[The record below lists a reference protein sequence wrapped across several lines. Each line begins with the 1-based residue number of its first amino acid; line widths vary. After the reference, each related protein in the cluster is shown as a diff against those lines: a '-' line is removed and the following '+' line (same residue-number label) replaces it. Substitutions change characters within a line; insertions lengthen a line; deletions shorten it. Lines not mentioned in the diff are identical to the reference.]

1 MFKLGSVLATV
12 AVLGSLAG
20 SSVEVSAAQ
29 TAQHDHVSAK
39 KTVKKTTHKK
49 IVSKQ
54 VIKKATTKKAVQAHR
69 VSVAPKKVVP
79 VKVSSVKV
87 SAAKSSVAKTSVV
100 NHAASSVKPAT
111 STTVVK
117 KPATV
122 TPATKVNANPWMSVD
137 EPAFAK
143 VSQTWKTTVPAA
155 STAAITW
162 YAGNDGYVKIND
174 YLRGITKTADA
185 QTTAATAATAAIN
198 DAVTTYNNPK
208 TTVVYRGVSAK
219 GLQISLH
226 NAPLQVGALYSD
238 NAFMSTSFDKGVA
251 FDFAKDPSDSYVLQM
266 TIPAGTGHG
275 AYIAPLSKEYGLE
288 SEYLVKDHSEF
299 KVTGFATLTGNY
311 NQKYHVVEMTMV
323 K

>member
-29 TAQHDHVSAK
+29 TTQHNHVSA
-39 KTVKKTTHKK
+39 KKTTHKK
-49 IVSKQ
+49 IVSQQ
-54 VIKKATTKKAVQAHR
+54 VVKKATTKKAVQAHK

-87 SAAKSSVAKTSVV
+87 SVAKSSVKTGVV
-100 NHAASSVKPAT
+100 NHAPSSVKPAT

-117 KPATV
+117 KPVPV

-143 VSQTWKTTVPAA
+143 VSQIWKTTVPAA

-185 QTTAATAATAAIN
+185 QTTAATAAIHN
-198 DAVTTYNNPK
+198 AVTTYNNPK

-299 KVTGFATLTGNY
+299 KVTGFSTLTGNY

>member
-39 KTVKKTTHKK
+39 KAVKKTTHKK
-49 IVSKQ
+49 IVSK
-54 VIKKATTKKAVQAHR
+54 KATTKKTVQAHK

-87 SAAKSSVAKTSVV
+87 SAAKSSVKTGVV

-137 EPAFAK
+137 EPAFAR

-162 YAGNDGYVKIND
+162 YAGNDGYVKINN
-174 YLRGITKTADA
+174 YLRGITSTADA
-185 QTTAATAATAAIN
+185 QTTAVTAAIHN
-198 DAVTTYNNPK
+198 AVTTYNNPK

-299 KVTGFATLTGNY
+299 KVTGFSTLTGNY

>member
-1 MFKLGSVLATV
+1 MMFKLGSVLATV

-29 TAQHDHVSAK
+29 TAQRDHVSAK

-54 VIKKATTKKAVQAHR
+54 VVKKATTKKAVQAHK
-69 VSVAPKKVVP
+69 VSVASKKVVP
-79 VKVSSVKV
+79 VKV

-137 EPAFAK
+137 EPTFAK
-143 VSQTWKTTVPAA
+143 ASQTWKTTVPAA

-162 YAGNDGYVKIND
+162 YAGNDGYVKINN
-174 YLRGITKTADA
+174 YLRGITKTADV
-185 QTTAATAATAAIN
+185 QTTAATAAIHN
-198 DAVTTYNNPK
+198 AVTTYNNPK

-299 KVTGFATLTGNY
+299 KVTGLSTLTGNY

>member
-1 MFKLGSVLATV
+1 M
-12 AVLGSLAG
+12 LGSLAG

-29 TAQHDHVSAK
+29 TTQHNHVSAK

-49 IVSKQ
+49 NVSKQ
-54 VIKKATTKKAVQAHR
+54 VVKKATTKKSVQAHK

-79 VKVSSVKV
+79 VKGSSVKV
-87 SAAKSSVAKTSVV
+87 SAAKSSVAETSVV

-117 KPATV
+117 KPAPV

-143 VSQTWKTTVPAA
+143 VSQTWKTTVPTA

-185 QTTAATAATAAIN
+185 QTTAATAAIHN
-198 DAVTTYNNPK
+198 AVTTYNNPK

-238 NAFMSTSFDKGVA
+238 NAFMSTSFDKGVV

-299 KVTGFATLTGNY
+299 KVTGFSTLTGNY

>member
-1 MFKLGSVLATV
+1 MMFKLGSVLSTV

-29 TAQHDHVSAK
+29 TTQHNHVSAK
-39 KTVKKTTHKK
+39 NTTHKK

-54 VIKKATTKKAVQAHR
+54 VVKKATTKKAVQAHKA
-69 VSVAPKKVVP
+69 SVAPKKVVP

-87 SAAKSSVAKTSVV
+87 SAAKSSVKTSVV
-100 NHAASSVKPAT
+100 NHATSSVNPVT
-111 STTVVK
+111 STTAVK
-117 KPATV
+117 KPAPV

-137 EPAFAK
+137 EPTFAK

-174 YLRGITKTADA
+174 YFRGITKTADA
-185 QTTAATAATAAIN
+185 QTAAATAAIHN
-198 DAVTTYNNPK
+198 AVTTYNNPK

-299 KVTGFATLTGNY
+299 KVTGFSTSTGNY

>member
-1 MFKLGSVLATV
+1 MMFKMGSVLATV

-29 TAQHDHVSAK
+29 TTQHDHVSAK

-54 VIKKATTKKAVQAHR
+54 VVKKATTKKAVQAHK
-69 VSVAPKKVVP
+69 VSVAPKKVLP

-117 KPATV
+117 KPVPV

-143 VSQTWKTTVPAA
+143 VSQIWKTTVPAA

-185 QTTAATAATAAIN
+185 QTTAATAAIHN
-198 DAVTTYNNPK
+198 AVTTYNNPK

-238 NAFMSTSFDKGVA
+238 KAFMSTSFDKGVA

-299 KVTGFATLTGNY
+299 KVTGFSTLTGNY

>member
-1 MFKLGSVLATV
+1 
-12 AVLGSLAG
+12 
-20 SSVEVSAAQ
+20 
-29 TAQHDHVSAK
+29 
-39 KTVKKTTHKK
+39 
-49 IVSKQ
+49 
-54 VIKKATTKKAVQAHR
+54 
-69 VSVAPKKVVP
+69 
-79 VKVSSVKV
+79 
-87 SAAKSSVAKTSVV
+87 
-100 NHAASSVKPAT
+100 
-111 STTVVK
+111 
-117 KPATV
+117 
-122 TPATKVNANPWMSVD
+122 MSVD

-143 VSQTWKTTVPAA
+143 VSQTWKTTVPSA

-162 YAGNDGYVKIND
+162 YAGNDGYVKINN
-174 YLRGITKTADA
+174 YLRGITSTADA
-185 QTTAATAATAAIN
+185 QTTVATAAIHN
-198 DAVTTYNNPK
+198 AVTTYNNPK

-299 KVTGFATLTGNY
+299 KVTGFSTLTGNY

>member
-1 MFKLGSVLATV
+1 MMFKLGSVLATV

-54 VIKKATTKKAVQAHR
+54 VVKKATTKKAVQAHK
-69 VSVAPKKVVP
+69 VSVAPKKVVS
-79 VKVSSVKV
+79 VKASSVKV

-174 YLRGITKTADA
+174 YLRGIRK
-185 QTTAATAATAAIN
+185 
-198 DAVTTYNNPK
+198 
-208 TTVVYRGVSAK
+208 
-219 GLQISLH
+219 
-226 NAPLQVGALYSD
+226 
-238 NAFMSTSFDKGVA
+238 
-251 FDFAKDPSDSYVLQM
+251 LQM
-266 TIPAGTGHG
+266 HRQRLQRRP
-275 AYIAPLSKEYGLE
+275 
-288 SEYLVKDHSEF
+288 F
-299 KVTGFATLTGNY
+299 
-311 NQKYHVVEMTMV
+311 TMR
-323 K
+323 

>member
-29 TAQHDHVSAK
+29 TAQRDHVSAK

-54 VIKKATTKKAVQAHR
+54 VVKKATTKKAVQAHK
-69 VSVAPKKVVP
+69 VSVASKKVVP
-79 VKVSSVKV
+79 VKV

-137 EPAFAK
+137 EPTFAK
-143 VSQTWKTTVPAA
+143 ASQTWKTTVPAA

-162 YAGNDGYVKIND
+162 YAGNDGYVKINN
-174 YLRGITKTADA
+174 YLRGITKTADV
-185 QTTAATAATAAIN
+185 QTTAATAAIHN
-198 DAVTTYNNPK
+198 AVTTYNNPK

-299 KVTGFATLTGNY
+299 KVTGLSTLTGNY

>member
-1 MFKLGSVLATV
+1 M
-12 AVLGSLAG
+12 AG

-29 TAQHDHVSAK
+29 KQHEHVSAK
-39 KTVKKTTHKK
+39 KAVKKTTPRRLCL
-49 IVSKQ
+49 SK
-54 VIKKATTKKAVQAHR
+54 VVKKATTKKAVQAHK

-162 YAGNDGYVKIND
+162 YAGNDGYVKINN
-174 YLRGITKTADA
+174 YLRGITTTADA
-185 QTTAATAATAAIN
+185 QTTAATAAIHN
-198 DAVTTYNNPK
+198 AVTTYNNPK

-275 AYIAPLSKEYGLE
+275 AYIGPLSKEYGLE

-299 KVTGFATLTGNY
+299 KVTGFSTLTGNY
-311 NQKYHVVEMTMV
+311 NQKYHVVENDDGKV
-323 K
+323 NI

>member
-1 MFKLGSVLATV
+1 M
-12 AVLGSLAG
+12 
-20 SSVEVSAAQ
+20 
-29 TAQHDHVSAK
+29 
-39 KTVKKTTHKK
+39 
-49 IVSKQ
+49 
-54 VIKKATTKKAVQAHR
+54 
-69 VSVAPKKVVP
+69 SVAPKKVVP

-162 YAGNDGYVKIND
+162 YAGNDGYVKINN
-174 YLRGITKTADA
+174 YLRGITTTADA
-185 QTTAATAATAAIN
+185 QTTAATAAIHN
-198 DAVTTYNNPK
+198 AVTTYNNPK

-299 KVTGFATLTGNY
+299 KVTGF
-311 NQKYHVVEMTMV
+311 QH
-323 K
+323 

>member
-1 MFKLGSVLATV
+1 MMFKLGSVLATV

-39 KTVKKTTHKK
+39 KTTHKK

-54 VIKKATTKKAVQAHR
+54 VVKKATTKKAVQAHK

-100 NHAASSVKPAT
+100 NHASSSVKPAT

-162 YAGNDGYVKIND
+162 YAGNDGYVKINN
-174 YLRGITKTADA
+174 YLRGITTTADA
-185 QTTAATAATAAIN
+185 QTTAATAAIHN
-198 DAVTTYNNPK
+198 AVTTYNNPK

-251 FDFAKDPSDSYVLQM
+251 FDFAKYPSDSYVLQM

-299 KVTGFATLTGNY
+299 KVTGFSTLTGNY

>member
-29 TAQHDHVSAK
+29 TTQHEHVSAK
-39 KTVKKTTHKK
+39 KAVKKTTHKK

-54 VIKKATTKKAVQAHR
+54 VVNEATTKKAVQAHK

-162 YAGNDGYVKIND
+162 YAGNDGYVKINN
-174 YLRGITKTADA
+174 YFRGITKTADA
-185 QTTAATAATAAIN
+185 QTTAATAAIHN
-198 DAVTTYNNPK
+198 AVTTYNNPK

-266 TIPAGTGHG
+266 TIPAGTGQV
-275 AYIAPLSKEYGLE
+275 ANIAPLSKEYGLE

-299 KVTGFATLTGNY
+299 KVTGFSTLTGNY
-311 NQKYHVVEMTMV
+311 NLKYHVVEMTMV

>member
-1 MFKLGSVLATV
+1 MFKMGSVLATV

-29 TAQHDHVSAK
+29 TTQHNHVSAK

-54 VIKKATTKKAVQAHR
+54 VVKKATTKKAVQAHK
-69 VSVAPKKVVP
+69 VSVAPKKVVS

-100 NHAASSVKPAT
+100 NHAASSVKTAT

-122 TPATKVNANPWMSVD
+122 TPDTKVNANPWMSVD

-185 QTTAATAATAAIN
+185 QTTAATAAIH

-208 TTVVYRGVSAK
+208 TTVVYSGVSAK

-226 NAPLQVGALYSD
+226 NVPLQVGALYSD
-238 NAFMSTSFDKGVA
+238 NAFMSTSFD
-251 FDFAKDPSDSYVLQM
+251 
-266 TIPAGTGHG
+266 
-275 AYIAPLSKEYGLE
+275 
-288 SEYLVKDHSEF
+288 
-299 KVTGFATLTGNY
+299 
-311 NQKYHVVEMTMV
+311 
-323 K
+323 

>member
-1 MFKLGSVLATV
+1 MMFKLGSVLATV

-29 TAQHDHVSAK
+29 TTQHDHVSAK

-54 VIKKATTKKAVQAHR
+54 VVKKATTKKAVQAHK

-185 QTTAATAATAAIN
+185 QTTAATAAIH

-219 GLQISLH
+219 GLQMSLH

-299 KVTGFATLTGNY
+299 KVTGFSTLTGNY
-311 NQKYHVVEMTMV
+311 NQKYHVVEMMMV

>member
-1 MFKLGSVLATV
+1 MMFKLGSVLATV

-39 KTVKKTTHKK
+39 KTTHKK

-54 VIKKATTKKAVQAHR
+54 VVKKATTKKAVQAHK

-100 NHAASSVKPAT
+100 NHASSSVKPAT

-162 YAGNDGYVKIND
+162 YAGNDGYVKINN
-174 YLRGITKTADA
+174 YLRGITTTADA
-185 QTTAATAATAAIN
+185 QTTAATAAIHN
-198 DAVTTYNNPK
+198 AVTTYNNPK

-266 TIPAGTGHG
+266 TLPAGTGHG

-288 SEYLVKDHSEF
+288 SEYLVKDNSEF
-299 KVTGFATLTGNY
+299 KVTGFSTLTGNY

>member
-1 MFKLGSVLATV
+1 MMFKLGSVLATV

-29 TAQHDHVSAK
+29 TTQHNHVSA
-39 KTVKKTTHKK
+39 KKTTHKK

-54 VIKKATTKKAVQAHR
+54 VVKKATTKKAVQAHKA
-69 VSVAPKKVVP
+69 SVAPKKVVA
-79 VKVSSVKV
+79 VKVSSV
-87 SAAKSSVAKTSVV
+87 KTSVV
-100 NHAASSVKPAT
+100 NHATSSVKPAT

-174 YLRGITKTADA
+174 YLRGITKNADE
-185 QTTAATAATAAIN
+185 QTTAATAAIHN
-198 DAVTTYNNPK
+198 AVTTYNNPK

-251 FDFAKDPSDSYVLQM
+251 FDFAKDPSDSYVLQI

-299 KVTGFATLTGNY
+299 KVTGFSTLTGNY

>member
-1 MFKLGSVLATV
+1 MGSVLATV

-29 TAQHDHVSAK
+29 TTQHNHVSAK

-49 IVSKQ
+49 NVSKQ
-54 VIKKATTKKAVQAHR
+54 VVKKATTKKAVQAHK

-87 SAAKSSVAKTSVV
+87 SAAKSSVAETSVV
-100 NHAASSVKPAT
+100 NHAASSVKPGT

-185 QTTAATAATAAIN
+185 QTTAATAAIHN
-198 DAVTTYNNPK
+198 VVTTYNNPK
-208 TTVVYRGVSAK
+208 TQWFTV
-219 GLQISLH
+219 GLVQTGCRFHCTMHHCKSVRYTAIM
-226 NAPLQVGALYSD
+226 PL
-238 NAFMSTSFDKGVA
+238 
-251 FDFAKDPSDSYVLQM
+251 
-266 TIPAGTGHG
+266 
-275 AYIAPLSKEYGLE
+275 
-288 SEYLVKDHSEF
+288 
-299 KVTGFATLTGNY
+299 
-311 NQKYHVVEMTMV
+311 
-323 K
+323 

>member
-39 KTVKKTTHKK
+39 KTTHKK

-54 VIKKATTKKAVQAHR
+54 VVKKATTKKAVQAHK

-100 NHAASSVKPAT
+100 NHASSSVKPAT

-155 STAAITW
+155 STAA
-162 YAGNDGYVKIND
+162 
-174 YLRGITKTADA
+174 
-185 QTTAATAATAAIN
+185 TAAIHN
-198 DAVTTYNNPK
+198 AVTTYNNPK

-299 KVTGFATLTGNY
+299 KVTGFSTLTGNY

>member
-1 MFKLGSVLATV
+1 MGSVLATV

-29 TAQHDHVSAK
+29 TTQHNHVSAK

-49 IVSKQ
+49 IVSNQ
-54 VIKKATTKKAVQAHR
+54 VVKKATTKKAVQAHK
-69 VSVAPKKVVP
+69 VSVALKKVVP
-79 VKVSSVKV
+79 VKVSSVKVSSVKV

-111 STTVVK
+111 STTVAK

-162 YAGNDGYVKIND
+162 YAGNDGYVKINN
-174 YLRGITKTADA
+174 YLRGITTTADA
-185 QTTAATAATAAIN
+185 QTTAATAAIHN
-198 DAVTTYNNPK
+198 AVTTYNNPK

-299 KVTGFATLTGNY
+299 KVTGLSTLTGNY

>member
-1 MFKLGSVLATV
+1 MMFKLGSVLATV

-39 KTVKKTTHKK
+39 KAVKKTTHKK
-49 IVSKQ
+49 IVSK
-54 VIKKATTKKAVQAHR
+54 KATTKKTVQAHK

-87 SAAKSSVAKTSVV
+87 SAAKSSVKTGVV

-137 EPAFAK
+137 EPAFAR

-162 YAGNDGYVKIND
+162 YAGNDGYVKINN
-174 YLRGITKTADA
+174 YLRGITSTADA
-185 QTTAATAATAAIN
+185 QTTAATAAIHN
-198 DAVTTYNNPK
+198 AVTTYNNPK

-299 KVTGFATLTGNY
+299 EVTGFSTLTGNY

>member
-1 MFKLGSVLATV
+1 MFKMGSVLATV

-39 KTVKKTTHKK
+39 KTTHKK

-54 VIKKATTKKAVQAHR
+54 VVKKATTKKAVQAHK

-117 KPATV
+117 KPAPV
-122 TPATKVNANPWMSVD
+122 TPATKVNANPWMPVD
-137 EPAFAK
+137 EPTFAK

-162 YAGNDGYVKIND
+162 YAGNDGYVKINN
-174 YLRGITKTADA
+174 YLRGITTTADA
-185 QTTAATAATAAIN
+185 QTTAATAAIHN
-198 DAVTTYNNPK
+198 AVTTYNNPK

-299 KVTGFATLTGNY
+299 KVTGFSTLTGNY

>member
-1 MFKLGSVLATV
+1 M
-12 AVLGSLAG
+12 
-20 SSVEVSAAQ
+20 
-29 TAQHDHVSAK
+29 
-39 KTVKKTTHKK
+39 
-49 IVSKQ
+49 SKQ
-54 VIKKATTKKAVQAHR
+54 VVKKATTKKAVQAHKA
-69 VSVAPKKVVP
+69 SVAPKKVVP

-117 KPATV
+117 KPAPV

-137 EPAFAK
+137 EPTFAK

-185 QTTAATAATAAIN
+185 QTTAATAAIHN
-198 DAVTTYNNPK
+198 AVTTYNNPK

-299 KVTGFATLTGNY
+299 KVTGFSTLTGNY

>member
-1 MFKLGSVLATV
+1 MFKMGSVLATV

-29 TAQHDHVSAK
+29 TTQHNHVSAK

-54 VIKKATTKKAVQAHR
+54 VVKKATTKKAVQAHK
-69 VSVAPKKVVP
+69 VSVALKKVVP
-79 VKVSSVKV
+79 VKVSSVKVSSVKV

-111 STTVVK
+111 STTVAK

-162 YAGNDGYVKIND
+162 YAGNDGYVKINN
-174 YLRGITKTADA
+174 YLRGITTTADA
-185 QTTAATAATAAIN
+185 QTTAATAAI
-198 DAVTTYNNPK
+198 
-208 TTVVYRGVSAK
+208 
-219 GLQISLH
+219 H

-299 KVTGFATLTGNY
+299 KVTGLSTLTGNY

>member
-1 MFKLGSVLATV
+1 MMFKLGSVLATV

-39 KTVKKTTHKK
+39 KTTHKK

-54 VIKKATTKKAVQAHR
+54 VVKKATTKKAVQAHK

-100 NHAASSVKPAT
+100 NHASSSVKPAT

-155 STAAITW
+155 STAA
-162 YAGNDGYVKIND
+162 
-174 YLRGITKTADA
+174 
-185 QTTAATAATAAIN
+185 TAAIHN
-198 DAVTTYNNPK
+198 AVTTYNNPK

-299 KVTGFATLTGNY
+299 KVTGFSTLTGNY

>member
-1 MFKLGSVLATV
+1 MMFKMGSVLATV

-39 KTVKKTTHKK
+39 KTTHKK

-54 VIKKATTKKAVQAHR
+54 VVKKATTKKAVQAHK

-117 KPATV
+117 KPAPV
-122 TPATKVNANPWMSVD
+122 TPATKVNANPWMPVD
-137 EPAFAK
+137 EPTFAK

-162 YAGNDGYVKIND
+162 YAGNDGYVKINN
-174 YLRGITKTADA
+174 YLRGITTTADA
-185 QTTAATAATAAIN
+185 QTTAATAAIHN
-198 DAVTTYNNPK
+198 AVTTYNNPK

-299 KVTGFATLTGNY
+299 KVTGFSTLTGNY